1 MHRTRILSMDI
12 AGAEATNVEAIIMDC
27 STISQYAGCEVDGY
41 VGTSYL
47 KDFAMTL
54 DYGRGLVTLT
64 RWDSR

>member
-1 MHRTRILSMDI
+1 
-12 AGAEATNVEAIIMDC
+12 MDC